1 MINYS
6 AILISGPTASGKTSL
21 AIKIAKKYN
30 GVVVNADSMQVY
42 KDLSIITARP
52 NEMQTF
58 GIPHYLYG
66 FVESNVRFSVGDW
79 ISEVQKLLVKI
90 EDANQLPI
98 IVGGTGLYFDGL
110 FGYISDIPSINDEI
124 RKKWQDIKSNKGL
137 EYIQNFLN
145 RNDPK
150 VMHILNKNDTSR
162 LIRAVEVFDQ
172 TGKSIIDWQ
181 KDTGK
186 NLFYKKNLIRFYIN
200 PDKQIVDQNIKDRT
214 DNMLSDPHLLDEI
227 KNLKDMNISPS
238 YPIMKAIGVQDVF
251 DYLEGKK
258 SIDDIRDTINLKT
271 KRYSKRQLTWARK
284 KMTDWNWLESGKDAL
299 NSI

>member
-1 MINYS
+1 
-6 AILISGPTASGKTSL
+6 
-21 AIKIAKKYN
+21 
-30 GVVVNADSMQVY
+30 
-42 KDLSIITARP
+42 
-52 NEMQTF
+52 
-58 GIPHYLYG
+58 
-66 FVESNVRFSVGDW
+66 
-79 ISEVQKLLVKI
+79 
-90 EDANQLPI
+90 
-98 IVGGTGLYFDGL
+98 
-110 FGYISDIPSINDEI
+110 
-124 RKKWQDIKSNKGL
+124 
-137 EYIQNFLN
+137 
-145 RNDPK
+145 
-150 VMHILNKNDTSR
+150 MHILNKNDTSR